1 MDAARLLTG
10 LIPCCVL
17 LMACGLT
24 TGTAASPQPKDC
36 IAPGQWAG
44 PAGGGFARRPAG
56 QVLAALVRQ
65 QAVLL
70 GETHEDPEHHRWQ
83 LHTIAALHALRP
95 EMVLGFEMFP
105 RRVQPILDEWVAG
118 RLTDTEF
125 LARVEWPRVWGYDAQ
140 LYLPIFQFARMHR
153 IPMLALNVERRL
165 VGRVGDVG
173 WAAVPAA
180 EREGVT
186 EPAPADRE
194 YAVRLHQS
202 YLDHQP
208 PEGRLPTEQKQPS
221 EVELADVKFRR
232 FVEAMQVWDRAM
244 AQGIAAPLQRDDP
257 PLVVAI
263 MGSGHVRHG
272 YGVPRQL
279 RDLGVTRVAVAL
291 PWDPSDA
298 CAELVPGVAD
308 VVFGV
313 EARPQPARP
322 DRPRLGISIDP
333 APTGVLVQSVVSGSI
348 AEQAGIRAG
357 DVIVRIAG
365 ESAAQPGDV
374 IEAVRRQAPGTWLPI
389 TVKRGDETLDLVA
402 RFPPRK

>member
-1 MDAARLLTG
+1 LTG
-10 LIPCCVL
+10 LILCSSV
-17 LMACGLT
+17 LMACSLT
-24 TGTAASPQPKDC
+24 AGTAARVQPDGC
-36 IAPGQWAG
+36 VAAGQWAA
-44 PAGGGFARRPAG
+44 PADGALAPRPAG
-56 QVLAALVRQ
+56 RILAELALQQV
-65 QAVLL
+65 VLL

-83 LHTIAALHALRP
+83 LHTIAALYALRP
-95 EMVLGFEMFP
+95 DMVLGFEMFP

-118 RLTDTEF
+118 RLADAEF
-125 LARVEWPRVWGYDAQ
+125 LTRVEWQQVWGYDPQ

-153 IPMLALNVERRL
+153 IPMLALNVERHL
-165 VGRVGDVG
+165 VSRVGEIG
-173 WAAVPAA
+173 WAAVPAS

-186 EPAPADRE
+186 DPAPAGRDYRM
-194 YAVRLHQS
+194 RLYQA
-202 YLDHQP
+202 YLDH
-208 PEGRLPTEQKQPS
+208 ELPSGHQAAARKAPGAA
-221 EVELADVKFRR
+221 ELADGKFQR
-232 FVEAMQVWDRAM
+232 FVEAMQAWDRAM
-244 AQGIAAPLQRDDP
+244 AERIAGQARRDHP

-263 MGSGHVRHG
+263 MGSGHLRDGH
-272 YGVPRQL
+272 GVPLQM
-279 RDLGVTRVAVAL
+279 RDLGVTKITVAL

-322 DRPRLGISIDP
+322 DRPRLGISIVP
-333 APTGVLVQSVVSGSI
+333 APTGVLVGEVVVGSI

-365 ESAAQPGDV
+365 ESAVQLVDV
-374 IEAVRRQAPGTWLPI
+374 IEAVQRQAPGTWLPI

>member
-1 MDAARLLTG
+1 VGAIRLLTS
-10 LIPCCVL
+10 LIPCCVV

-24 TGTAASPQPKDC
+24 AGTAASLRPDGC
-36 IAPGQWAG
+36 IAPGQWAA
-44 PAGGGFARRPAG
+44 PAAGGFAPRPAG
-56 QVLAALVRQ
+56 QVLAELVRQ

-118 RLTDTEF
+118 RLTDAEF
-125 LARVEWPRVWGYDAQ
+125 LTRVEWPRVWGYDAQ
-140 LYLPIFQFARMHR
+140 FYLPIFQFARMHR

-186 EPAPADRE
+186 DPAPADRE

-208 PEGRLPTEQKQPS
+208 PGGRLPTERKQPS
-221 EVELADVKFRR
+221 EVELADVEFRR

-263 MGSGHVRHG
+263 MGSGHLRQGH
-272 YGVPRQL
+272 GVPRQL
-279 RDLGVTRVAVAL
+279 RDLDVTRVAVAL

-298 CAELVPGVAD
+298 CAELVPGVAN

-313 EARPQPARP
+313 EARPQPARS

-333 APTGVLVQSVVSGSI
+333 APTGVLVREVVVGSI

-374 IEAVRRQAPGTWLPI
+374 IEAVQRQASGTWLPI

>member
-1 MDAARLLTG
+1 
-10 LIPCCVL
+10 
-17 LMACGLT
+17 MACSLT
-24 TGTAASPQPKDC
+24 AGTAASLQPEGC
-36 IAPGQWAG
+36 IAPGQWA
-44 PAGGGFARRPAG
+44 AAAAGGFAPRPAG
-56 QVLAALVRQ
+56 QILAELVRQ

-125 LARVEWPRVWGYDAQ
+125 LTRVEWQQVWGYDPQ

-153 IPMLALNVERRL
+153 VPMLALNVERRM
-165 VGRVGDVG
+165 VGRVGEIG
-173 WAAVPAA
+173 WAAVPVS

-186 EPAPADRE
+186 DPAPAGRD
-194 YAVRLHQS
+194 YTMRLYQS
-202 YLDHQP
+202 YLDHELPGGHQAAARKP
-208 PEGRLPTEQKQPS
+208 PGAA
-221 EVELADVKFRR
+221 ELADVKFQR
-232 FVEAMQVWDRAM
+232 FVEAMQAWDRAM
-244 AQGIAAPLQRDDP
+244 AERIAGQVRRDHS

-263 MGSGHVRHG
+263 MGSGHLRDGH
-272 YGVPRQL
+272 GVPLQL
-279 RDLGVTRVAVAL
+279 RDLGVTRIAVAL
-291 PWDPSDA
+291 PWDSADT
-298 CAELVPGVAD
+298 CAELTPGVAD
-308 VVFGV
+308 AVFGV
-313 EARPQPARP
+313 ETRPQPVRP
-322 DRPRLGISIDP
+322 DRPRLGVSIEP
-333 APTGVLVQSVVSGSI
+333 APTGVLVREVVVGSI

-365 ESAAQPGDV
+365 EAAVQLGEV
-374 IEAVRRQAPGTWLPI
+374 IEAVQRQAPGTWLPI